1 MEHFA
6 NLQQPAGYRL
16 RAHPFLLIGQQD
28 AEYRCLDLQHSVA
41 IFVAELAVQP
51 VSQRG

>member
-6 NLQQPAGYRL
+6 NLQQPAGNRL
-16 RAHPFLLIGQQD
+16 GAHPFLLIGQQE
-28 AEYRCLDLQHSVA
+28 AEYRSLDLQHRVA

-51 VSQRG
+51 VSQSG